1 MNDGGTRLTS
11 ARGFLGCWDS
21 CYLDV
26 HIRIKDEPELSPK
39 LKKWNR
45 FCGREGVAMGVK
57 FPTGPKECAMFANF
71 NYSYV
76 KLKTS
81 SSDLQMIKYVNVLF

>member
-1 MNDGGTRLTS
+1 MMVGQDLP
-11 ARGFLGCWDS
+11 ALAVFLGCWDS